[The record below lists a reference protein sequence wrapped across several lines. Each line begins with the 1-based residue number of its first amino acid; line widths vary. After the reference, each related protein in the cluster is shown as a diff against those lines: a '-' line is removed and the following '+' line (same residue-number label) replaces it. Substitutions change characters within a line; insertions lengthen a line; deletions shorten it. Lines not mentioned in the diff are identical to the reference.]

1 MKQLFKN
8 FFEQL
13 NVIGQCRKYNLPL
26 CQCPQFLFLVMGNVN
41 IAAMLTAYFIGIRY
55 NSDPD
60 KVMLVVTS
68 LSAVI
73 FIISFIIVR
82 SFEQLA
88 ETNRLKTE
96 FVNIVSHQI
105 RSPLTN
111 LKWIVEILT
120 SGILGKPENKQ
131 TEYFKILKENLER
144 MQKLVSEL
152 LTVSRIEA
160 TKLVLKK
167 ENFFLQNMARDLA
180 KEFEPIS
187 KSSNVKVE
195 TDFDPKTPQVSG
207 DPFQILQ
214 VLENLLYNAI
224 RYIGFAGD
232 NIARGKEAGK
242 VIIKVYGKGGFV
254 FCEVSD
260 NGIGIPK
267 EDQKYIFQKFFRA
280 DNVRRYQT
288 GGSGLGL
295 YIAKNIIDSSGGKIG
310 FESCRGKGTTFWFKL
325 PAATNH
331 KNSKLKNQ
339 NVK

>member
-1 MKQLFKN
+1 MKQILKN

-13 NVIGQCRKYNLPL
+13 NVVGQCRKYNLPL
-26 CQCPQFLFLVMGNVN
+26 RQCPQFLFLMMGNINV
-41 IAAMLTAYFIGIRY
+41 AAMVAAYVIGIRY
-55 NSDPD
+55 GDPEM
-60 KVMLVVTS
+60 VSLIALS
-68 LSAVI
+68 LSVVLLT
-73 FIISFIIVR
+73 ISFVITR

-88 ETNRLKTE
+88 EANRLKTE

-120 SGILGKPENKQ
+120 SGVLGRTENKQ

-152 LTVSRIEA
+152 LTVSRIESD
-160 TKLVLKK
+160 KIVLKK
-167 ENFFLQNMARDLA
+167 ENFSLQNMAGDLI

-187 KSSNVKVE
+187 KSSNVAVE
-195 TDFDPKTPQVSG
+195 AEFSAGTPPVNG

-214 VLENLLYNAI
+214 VLENLIYNAI
-224 RYIGFAGD
+224 RYIGFAGEE
-232 NIARGKEAGK
+232 IARGKNPARVVVK
-242 VIIKVYGKGGFV
+242 IYGKGNFV

-260 NGIGIPK
+260 NGIGIPVK
-267 EDQKYIFQKFFRA
+267 DQKYIFQKFFRA

-295 YIAKNIIDSSGGKIG
+295 YIAKNIIDNSGGKIG
-310 FESCRGKGTTFWFKL
+310 FFSRQGEGTTFWLKL
-325 PAATNH
+325 PAAAND
-331 KNSKLKNQ
+331 KNVKLKN
-339 NVK
+339 